1 MVFCISFL
9 LIKKSLLLRRQWAI
23 MNISEKLRQRAKKEI
38 KKIVLPEGEE
48 LRMIKAAEKVYQE
61 GFAELVFLG
70 KEEKIRDIAKQSNID
85 FPDTIEIVDPESS
98 EKLNTYA
105 ETYYQL
111 RKNKGMTVDEAKEL
125 MKDPLFYGALMVYQD
140 DADGLV
146 AGSINATGDVFRPAL
161 QTIKTSS
168 NVSIVSSSFIM
179 VVPDCKYGENGLILF
194 ADCALFP
201 DPNPEEL
208 ADIAIASAN
217 TAKVLVGVEP
227 KVAMLS
233 FSTKG
238 SAKHPLSDKVIKA
251 TEIVRRKAPDLKV
264 DGELQA
270 DAALVPEIG
279 KRKSPD
285 SKIAGE
291 ANVLIFPDLQAAN
304 IAYKLVE
311 RLAKAEAIGPVS
323 QGMRKPVND
332 LSRGCS
338 VEDIVNVVAITA
350 LQSQGVQ

>member
-1 MVFCISFL
+1 
-9 LIKKSLLLRRQWAI
+9 
-23 MNISEKLRQRAKKEI
+23 MNISENIREKAKKNI

-48 LRMIKAAEKVYQE
+48 SRMIEAAKIIYRE
-61 GFAELVFLG
+61 GFAKLVFLG
-70 KEEKIRDIAKQSNID
+70 KENKIREVAKKYNVI
-85 FPDTIEIVDPESS
+85 FPEEIEIIEPENSGNL
-98 EKLNTYA
+98 ENYA
-105 ETYYQL
+105 EIYYNL
-111 RKNKGMTVDEAKEL
+111 RKNKGISQDDAREL
-125 MKDPLFYGALMVYQD
+125 LKNPLYYGALMVYQN

-146 AGSINATGDVFRPAL
+146 AGSIHATGDVFRPAL

-168 NVSIVSSSFIM
+168 NVKIVSSSFILI
-179 VVPDCKYGENGLILF
+179 VPDCSYGENGAILF

-201 DPNPEEL
+201 DPNAEEL

-217 TAKVLVGVEP
+217 TAKVLMGVEP

-238 SAKHPLSDKVIKA
+238 SAKHPLVDKVVQA
-251 TEIVRRKAPDLKV
+251 TDIVRKKAPNLKI

-270 DAALVPEIG
+270 DAALIPEIG
-279 KRKSPD
+279 KRKAPD

-304 IAYKLVE
+304 IAYKLVQ
-311 RLAKAEAIGPVS
+311 RLAKADAIGPIS

-332 LSRGCS
+332 LSRGCTA
-338 VEDIVNVVAITA
+338 EEIADVVAVTA
-350 LQSQGVQ
+350 LQAQGI

>member
-1 MVFCISFL
+1 
-9 LIKKSLLLRRQWAI
+9 
-23 MNISEKLRQRAKKEI
+23 MNISENLRQRAKKSI

-48 LRMIKAAEKVYQE
+48 PRMIKAAEIIYRE
-61 GFAELVFLG
+61 GFAKLVFLG
-70 KEEKIRDIAKQSNID
+70 KEEKIKDIAKQIKVT
-85 FPDTIEIVDPESS
+85 FPKDIEIIDPESA
-98 EKLNTYA
+98 ENLNTYS
-105 ETYYQL
+105 EIYYNL
-111 RKNKGMTVDEAKEL
+111 RKNKGMTLEEAKKL
-125 MKDPLFYGALMVYQD
+125 LKDPLYYGALMVYQG

-146 AGSINATGDVFRPAL
+146 AGSIHATGDVFRPAL
-161 QTIKTSS
+161 QTIKTAH
-168 NVSIVSSSFIM
+168 NVNIVSSSFIM
-179 VVPDCKYGENGLILF
+179 VVPDCPYGENGAILF

-201 DPNPEEL
+201 DPNAEEL

-217 TAKVLVGVEP
+217 TAQVLIGVEP

-238 SAKHPLSDKVIKA
+238 SAKHPLVDKVIQA
-251 TEIVRRKAPDLKV
+251 TEIVRKKAPDLKV

-270 DAALVPEIG
+270 DAALIPEIG
-279 KRKSPD
+279 KRKAPD
-285 SKIAGE
+285 SEIAGK

-311 RLAKAEAIGPVS
+311 RLAKAEAIGPIS

-338 VEDIVNVVAITA
+338 AQDIVNVVAITA
-350 LQSQGVQ
+350 LQAQGD

>member
-1 MVFCISFL
+1 
-9 LIKKSLLLRRQWAI
+9 
-23 MNISEKLRQRAKKEI
+23 MNISENLRQRAKKSI

-48 LRMIKAAEKVYQE
+48 PRMIKAAEIIYRE
-61 GFAELVFLG
+61 GFAKLVFLG
-70 KEEKIRDIAKQSNID
+70 KEEKIKDIAKQIKVT
-85 FPDTIEIVDPESS
+85 FPKDIEIIDPESAENLNIYS
-98 EKLNTYA
+98 EI
-105 ETYYQL
+105 YYNL
-111 RKNKGMTVDEAKEL
+111 RKNKGMTLEEAKKL
-125 MKDPLFYGALMVYQD
+125 LKDPLYYGALMVYQG

-146 AGSINATGDVFRPAL
+146 AGSIHATGDVFRPAL
-161 QTIKTSS
+161 QTIKTAH
-168 NVSIVSSSFIM
+168 NVNIVSSSFIM
-179 VVPDCKYGENGLILF
+179 VVPDCPYGENGAILF

-201 DPNPEEL
+201 DPNAEEL

-217 TAKVLVGVEP
+217 TAQVLMGVEP

-238 SAKHPLSDKVIKA
+238 SAKHPLVDKVIQA
-251 TEIVRRKAPDLKV
+251 TEIVKKKAPDLKV

-270 DAALVPEIG
+270 DAALIPEIG
-279 KRKSPD
+279 KRKAPD
-285 SKIAGE
+285 SEIAGK

-311 RLAKAEAIGPVS
+311 RLAKAEAIGPIS

-338 VEDIVNVVAITA
+338 AQDIVNVVAITA
-350 LQSQGVQ
+350 LQAQGV